1 MRSGMTPVGRCRL
14 CLCRR
19 TCDSRPRT
27 QPLDFLKSLKDLS
40 RFHSAARRLG
50 SAGSCVRAVARCRAE
65 AGLPG
70 ASHWRELG
78 PVFWMR
84 GQLPVALALY
94 LWARGAQVPEVV
106 GPYSELCEASARPAP
121 RARGEKALIALAA
134 PSQSITCSPQA
145 DRFPVRAACGLALRC
160 SCAESIGPPVRHRGL
175 ELNGE
180 QKLARID
187 NAPCVLWR

>member
-1 MRSGMTPVGRCRL
+1 M
-14 CLCRR
+14 CRR
-19 TCDSRPRT
+19 TCDSRART
-27 QPLDFLKSLKDLS
+27 QPLDLLKSLKGLS

-50 SAGSCVRAVARCRAE
+50 SARSCIRAVARCRAE

-106 GPYSELCEASARPAP
+106 GPYSDSARQAHARLRGPGERRLRWPLPHRVSRSPVARKQIDSRCGRRAASRYGVLVLSRSARPP
-121 RARGEKALIALAA
+121 GIGVSSSTVSR
-134 PSQSITCSPQA
+134 SSP
-145 DRFPVRAACGLALRC
+145 
-160 SCAESIGPPVRHRGL
+160 E
-175 ELNGE
+175 
-180 QKLARID
+180 
-187 NAPCVLWR
+187 